1 MFFGPVF
8 PKYQCGFDQIMIRS
22 WYRTLSTEKW
32 EKVLDC
38 NGSCGAFL
46 TDLSKAFGCFPHS
59 LLIAK
64 LHAYGLDKTSTE

>member
-1 MFFGPVF
+1 MA
-8 PKYQCGFDQIMIRS
+8 
-22 WYRTLSTEKW
+22 EKW

-38 NGSCGAFL
+38 NGACGAFL

-64 LHAYGLDKTSTE
+64 LHACGLDKTSTE